1 MRMVINVCVFVSED
15 VVNGS
20 VDPGRRLGALL
31 WPCQLICI
39 ELSRAGLCR
48 WNKTFLIQAWQRW
61 CHSCNPSQL
70 KCSRQRF
77 TVCSRVSGFPSPER
91 LFFIAAVY
99 KLNVPNF
106 QFKPYLCFN
115 LMTSLWHH
123 REPQKTLFIRFLRIM
138 INWPLRV
145 KLLERPFN
153 PPDNPN
159 LWCQTSSLTGTSPD
173 PVTEDGYSHDWF
185 LSVHFPARCVPA
197 CSLVCLPSASLLL
210 VDYHVIPDIHQPPG
224 VRGRLITILQH
235 RSHLAEDEVD
245 CSSVSGLRGAADSG
259 QHGG

>member
-1 MRMVINVCVFVSED
+1 MMSLVESL
-15 VVNGS
+15 S
-20 VDPGRRLGALL
+20 V
-31 WPCQLICI
+31 
-39 ELSRAGLCR
+39 
-48 WNKTFLIQAWQRW
+48 KM
-61 CHSCNPSQL
+61 
-70 KCSRQRF
+70 
-77 TVCSRVSGFPSPER
+77 FPSAFHC
-91 LFFIAAVY
+91 LFT
-99 KLNVPNF
+99 
-106 QFKPYLCFN
+106 CFWSIN
-115 LMTSLWHH
+115 WTFPIFSSNHISVSPWWHH
-123 REPQKTLFIRFLRIM
+123 YDIIGSHIHFLRIM

-173 PVTEDGYSHDWF
+173 PVTEDGYSGGWF